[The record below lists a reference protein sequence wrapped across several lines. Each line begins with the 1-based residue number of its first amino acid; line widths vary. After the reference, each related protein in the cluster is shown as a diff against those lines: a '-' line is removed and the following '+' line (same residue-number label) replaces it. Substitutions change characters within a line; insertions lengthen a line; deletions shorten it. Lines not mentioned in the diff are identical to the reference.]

1 MPNPTSGADEGLDL
15 ADLEESGQAAL
26 FHPVAEMVR
35 EWID

>member
-1 MPNPTSGADEGLDL
+1 MKVLDL

-26 FHPVAEMVR
+26 FHPVAEMVT